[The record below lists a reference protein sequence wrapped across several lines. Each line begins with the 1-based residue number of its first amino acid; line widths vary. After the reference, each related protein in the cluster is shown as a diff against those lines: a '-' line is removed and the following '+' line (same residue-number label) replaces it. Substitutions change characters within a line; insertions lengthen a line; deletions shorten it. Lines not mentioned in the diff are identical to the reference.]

1 MIYTDFEKAFDNVD
15 HQILIAK
22 LHSFGVRG
30 KLLELLKS
38 YLSKRTQK
46 VRWMF
51 SSSIP
56 VASGVPQGSL
66 LGPLLFLIFINDLPD
81 SLQCFEPYLC
91 ADDAKFLSVNTN
103 KVLIETDLSL
113 ICNWSLLN
121 MINFNVDKC
130 VAMTFS
136 RSSSLKDCQFV
147 GAPIVFAQEHKDL
160 GLYIADNLNWDAH
173 VEEKCSKANKVFSM
187 MKGNSPHISVKS
199 KLNLYKTMVL
209 PIMMYASCC
218 WHASVRSMRILE
230 AVQKRVT
237 MWILPHCENYKE
249 RLLFL
254 NLLPVSLYLQLTDL
268 LMLSKLIAGCIQ
280 WHTE

>member
-1 MIYTDFEKAFDNVD
+1 M
-15 HQILIAK
+15 
-22 LHSFGVRG
+22 
-30 KLLELLKS
+30 
-38 YLSKRTQK
+38 
-46 VRWMF
+46 
-51 SSSIP
+51 
-56 VASGVPQGSL
+56 
-66 LGPLLFLIFINDLPD
+66 
-81 SLQCFEPYLC
+81 
-91 ADDAKFLSVNTN
+91 
-103 KVLIETDLSL
+103 LIETDLSY
-113 ICNWSLLN
+113 ICNWSQLN

-173 VEEKCSKANKVFSM
+173 VEEKCSKANKVFFM
-187 MKGNSPHISVKS
+187 MKRNSPHISVKS

-218 WHASVRSMRILE
+218 WHASVRSMRNLE

-237 MWILPHCENYKE
+237 RWILPHCENYKE
-249 RLLFL
+249 RLFFL

-268 LMLSKLIAGCIQ
+268 LMLSKLIAGCFDFDSSAHLAYRMNFRQ
-280 WHTE
+280 NKHEFNVERSRLSKGDTHFWWRAPRLVN